1 MRNNNQKPHTSH
13 YANCKITRKRI
24 SNKCPILYFA
34 FTTNQSHFV
43 FTEIQLMM
51 QDGIIDSFLTVG
63 VGGSLSSTVHQIGF
77 VVLIHISSL
86 ASQFDV
92 EIAPSNPDSFS
103 AGFVIS

>member
-1 MRNNNQKPHTSH
+1 
-13 YANCKITRKRI
+13 
-24 SNKCPILYFA
+24 
-34 FTTNQSHFV
+34 
-43 FTEIQLMM
+43 MM

-103 AGFVIS
+103 AGFVISRRRIRGWNLQLTPVPF